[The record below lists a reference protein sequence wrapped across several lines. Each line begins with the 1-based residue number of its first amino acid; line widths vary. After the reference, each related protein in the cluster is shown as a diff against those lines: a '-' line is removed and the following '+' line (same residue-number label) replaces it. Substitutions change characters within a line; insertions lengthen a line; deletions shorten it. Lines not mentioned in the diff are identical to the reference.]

1 MILHLVKHYNSYVQC
16 VRCVWFVEIHD
27 RELTLDHIF
36 EFWKRGVV
44 VEAEASSLSV
54 SLERGP

>member
-1 MILHLVKHYNSYVQC
+1 MILHLVRHYNSHVQC

-36 EFWKRGVV
+36 EFRKRGVF
-44 VEAEASSLSV
+44 VEAGESSLIV